1 MSKILESKVSAE
13 GRISIPADIRHR
25 LGLQPGDRVQFLL
38 DEDGVRLV
46 TARSLAE
53 AVWARNTGGDALDAG
68 EAIRAAREADDRGT
82 DRDDR
87 PLDAGPTDAE
97 EDKVLASLFPAA

>member
-1 MSKILESKVSAE
+1 MLESKVSAE
-13 GRISIPADIRHR
+13 GRVSIPADIRHR
-25 LGLQPGDRVQFLL
+25 LGLQPGDRVQFVL

-68 EAIRAAREADDRGT
+68 EVIRATREADDHGT
-82 DRDDR
+82 DREDR
-87 PLDAGPTDAE
+87 PLDTGPSTAG
-97 EDKVLASLFPAA
+97 EDEFLASLFPAA